1 MTFTRMSDV
10 TSRPDPMIPCKPGA
24 EDLQA
29 MNNRNT
35 WMTMLFMLEGRD
47 NPDHPQ
53 CGLYTGLHKKHF
65 STFPGT
71 DEN

>member
-1 MTFTRMSDV
+1 MKMNDV
-10 TSRPDPMIPCKPGA
+10 TARPDPMIPCKPGA
-24 EDLQA
+24 EDLVA
-29 MNNRNT
+29 MQNRNT

-53 CGLYTGLHKKHF
+53 RGLYTGLHKKHF